1 MAHIME
7 PGTSWFYIER
17 GPKTTEDVQ
26 EAFDHVFLN
35 CVSKIM
41 EHGPSYWVFVDMG
54 RQCSL
59 LAIADEQIKKDGF
72 FLVNGWTVTYGV
84 PDLS

>member
-1 MAHIME
+1 ME

-17 GPKTTEDVQ
+17 GPKTTEEVR
-26 EAFDHVFLN
+26 EAFDDVFLN
-35 CVSKIM
+35 CVSTVV
-41 EHGPSYWVFVDMG
+41 EHRPSYWVFVDMG

-72 FLVNGWTVTYGV
+72 IVNGWVVTYDV
-84 PDLS
+84 PEIC

>member
-1 MAHIME
+1 ME

-17 GPKTTEDVQ
+17 GPKTTEEVQ
-26 EAFDHVFLN
+26 EAFDYVFLN
-35 CVSKIM
+35 SVSKIV
-41 EHGPSYWVFVDMG
+41 EDDTSYWVFVDMG

-59 LAIADEQIKKDGF
+59 LCMADEQIKKDGF
-72 FLVNGWTVTYGV
+72 FLVNGWNVTYGV